1 MSLPPILGFDDPD
14 CENPNEAGGKGAG
27 LARMTRMGLPV
38 PAGFVIRASVLT
50 DLLDASGGREH
61 VLSLLTAAA
70 DGEVAAESS
79 RAVQPLIRAL
89 QLPEMFSKAVTDAFE
104 GLHGEAGVA
113 IRSSACAEDSE
124 AASFAG
130 QQETYLNVRGKAEV
144 LERIRDC
151 WASFFSERALF
162 YRSRKGS
169 LVDLG
174 MAVVV
179 QRQLAPDRSGV
190 MFTIDPVR
198 RRRDQ
203 MMIEAVWGLGEAVV
217 SGHATPDHYVVSR
230 DGRVK
235 QARVSVQEVAMRTD
249 ASGGVKEYALTPEE
263 GGARVLDDSELAAM
277 AKVGMQLE
285 AHFGQPLDVE
295 WAFEG
300 GQLYLLQSRPVTA

>member
-1 MSLPPILGFDDPD
+1 LSLPPILGFGDPG
-14 CENPNEAGGKGAG
+14 CEDPNEAGGKGAG
-27 LARMTRMGLPV
+27 LARMTNMGMPV

-50 DLLDASGGREH
+50 DLLGVSDARER
-61 VLSLLTAAA
+61 VLALLANGVG
-70 DGEVAAESS
+70 DDAAEAS
-79 RAVQPLIRAL
+79 RGIQPLVHAIKLPA
-89 QLPEMFSKAVTDAFE
+89 QLTDAVLEAFD
-104 GLHGEAGVA
+104 GLQSDAGVA
-113 IRSSACAEDSE
+113 VRSSACAEDSE

-130 QQETYLNVRGKAEV
+130 QQETYLNVRGGDELLARVK
-144 LERIRDC
+144 DC
-151 WASFFSERALF
+151 WGSFFSERALF

-217 SGHATPDHYVVSR
+217 SGLATPDHYVVSR

-235 QARVSVQEVAMRTD
+235 SARVSVQEIAIRGVET
-249 ASGGVKEYALTPEE
+249 GGVRQYALTPEE
-263 GGARVLDDSELAAM
+263 GGARVLDDSDLAAL
-277 AKVGMQLE
+277 ARLGVQLE
-285 AHFGQPLDVE
+285 AHFGRPLDVE
-295 WAFEG
+295 WAFEAG
-300 GQLYLLQSRPVTA
+300 KLYLLQARPVTA

>member
-1 MSLPPILGFDDPD
+1 MSPPPILGFDDPD
-14 CENPNEAGGKGAG
+14 CENPSEAGGKGAG

-38 PAGFVIRASVLT
+38 PAGFVIRASVLSE
-50 DLLDASGGREH
+50 LLDATGVRDR
-61 VLSLLTAAA
+61 VLSLLAGAR
-70 DGEVAAESS
+70 DGAAESS
-79 RAVQPLIRAL
+79 LAVQPLIRAL
-89 QLPEMFSKAVTDAFE
+89 QLPAGFSADVLHAFE
-104 GLHGEAGVA
+104 QMHDQAGVA
-113 IRSSACAEDSE
+113 VRSSACAEDSS

-130 QQETYLNVRGKAEV
+130 QQETYLNVKGADE
-144 LERIRDC
+144 LLDRIRDC

-217 SGHATPDHYVVSR
+217 SGNATPDHYVVSR
-230 DGRVK
+230 DGAVK
-235 QARVSVQEVAMRTD
+235 QARVSVQEVAMRADD
-249 ASGGVKEYALTPEE
+249 AGGVIQHALTPEE
-263 GGARVLDDSELAAM
+263 GGARVLDDADLAAL
-277 AKVGMQLE
+277 AKLGRQLE
-285 AHFGQPLDVE
+285 AHFGHPLDVE
-295 WAFEG
+295 WAFEKG
-300 GQLYLLQSRPVTA
+300 KLYLLQSRPVTA

>member
-1 MSLPPILGFDDPD
+1 LSPAPILGFDDPG
-14 CENPNEAGGKGAG
+14 CEDPNEAGGKGAG
-27 LARMTRMGLPV
+27 LARMSRLGLPV

-50 DLLDASGGREH
+50 DLLDASGAREL
-61 VLSLLTAAA
+61 VLSHLANAGG
-70 DGEVAAESS
+70 DGSAESS
-79 RAVQPLIRAL
+79 RIIQPLVRAL
-89 QLPEMFSKAVTDAFE
+89 ELPADLTDAVIQAFE
-104 GLHGEAGVA
+104 GLNSVAGVA
-113 IRSSACAEDSE
+113 VRSSACAEDSE

-130 QQETYLNVRGKAEV
+130 QQETYLNVRGTEHLLDRVK
-144 LERIRDC
+144 DC

-162 YRSRKGS
+162 YRSCKGS

-203 MMIEAVWGLGEAVV
+203 MMIEAVWGLGEAIV
-217 SGHATPDHYVVSR
+217 SGLATPDHYVVSR

-235 QARVSVQEVAMRTD
+235 HSRVSVQEVAVRAD
-249 ASGGVKEYALTPEE
+249 DSGGVSQHALAPEE
-263 GGARVLDDSELAAM
+263 GGARVLDDSDLAAL
-277 AKVGMQLE
+277 AKLGVQLE

-295 WAFEG
+295 WAFEA
-300 GQLYLLQSRPVTA
+300 GQLYLLQARPVTA

>member
-1 MSLPPILGFDDPD
+1 LSVPSVLGLEDPD

-27 LARMTRMGLPV
+27 LARMTRLGLPV
-38 PAGFVIRASVLT
+38 PPGFVIRASVLG
-50 DLLDASGGREH
+50 DLLDASGARER
-61 VLSLLTAAA
+61 VLSHLA
-70 DGEVAAESS
+70 DAGSGPAESS
-79 RAVQPLIRAL
+79 RAVQPLVREL
-89 QLPEMFSKAVTDAFE
+89 RLPMDFSGPVIDAFD
-104 GLHGEAGVA
+104 LLNSHVGVA
-113 IRSSACAEDSE
+113 VRSSARAEDSD

-130 QQETYLNVRGKAEV
+130 QHETFLNVRGRDEV
-144 LERIRDC
+144 LESIKRC

-162 YRSRKGS
+162 YRSRKGNLS
-169 LVDLG
+169 DLG

-217 SGHATPDHYVVSR
+217 SGNATPDHYVVSR
-230 DGRVK
+230 DGVVK
-235 QARVSVQEVAMRTD
+235 AARVSIQEIAVRTD
-249 ASGGVKEYALTPEE
+249 AAGGVRRYALSAEE
-263 GGARVLDDSELAAM
+263 GGARVLNDAELAEL
-277 AKVGMQLE
+277 AKIGRQLE
-285 AHFGQPLDVE
+285 AHFGHPLDVE